1 MASSETGSVASIEK
15 DRKEKVKA
23 MMRWMTSNLHD
34 ITPEAA
40 KKYSKKLYDAGVP
53 TIEKLAKK
61 VGKDPSYL
69 QTSKFGIDPD
79 DARELIVVLSSVF
92 GVSALIEDIS
102 KTATSLSAS
111 RISEGTIAHS
121 TFLSPDL
128 VAADRKEKAEEMI
141 AWYRANTND
150 ITVPNMHRYAY
161 TLYDDNC
168 ATITKVARK
177 LERDVKYLHSLSF
190 DPDDVREIVG
200 SLKVLGILKAD
211 FQPYD
216 EKQKSFAVSAFD
228 ESMEEAGDK
237 LRTSTMEMEQKL
249 IFDSVVQLVE
259 VDSSRGQQPFTW
271 GLEVVGLLLSIFSE
285 ETHTWLEGKVVRFDT
300 DTRCH
305 YVRFP
310 DNFELDVDLNTHL
323 IRIELNPVT
332 LQLTG
337 GKASVHIIPK
347 SKFLFRA

>member
-1 MASSETGSVASIEK
+1 MASSDTGSIASIEK

-23 MMRWMTSNLHD
+23 MMRWMTSHLHD
-34 ITPEAA
+34 ITPEVA
-40 KKYSKKLYDAGVP
+40 KKYSKKFYGAGVP

-61 VGKDPSYL
+61 IGKDPSYL
-69 QTSKFGIDPD
+69 QTSKFGVDPD

-102 KTATSLSAS
+102 KSATSLSSS
-111 RISEGTIAHS
+111 RISEGAIAHS
-121 TFLSPDL
+121 SVLSPDL

-150 ITVPNMHRYAY
+150 ITVPNMHRYSY
-161 TLYDDNC
+161 ILYDDNC

-177 LERDVKYLHSLSF
+177 LERDVKYLHNLSF

-216 EKQKSFAVSAFD
+216 EKQKKNPVSASN
-228 ESMEEAGDK
+228 ESAGEAGDN
-237 LRTSTMEMEQKL
+237 LTATMGIEQNL
-249 IFDSVVQLVE
+249 IFDSDVQLVE
-259 VDSSRGQQPFTW
+259 VDSSRGQQSFAW

-323 IRIELNPVT
+323 IRIELKPVT

-337 GKASVHIIPK
+337 GKASVHRIPM